1 MSLLPTSHHIS
12 SLIYH
17 QSNGSEPYVHLLM
30 VNVNFIFFISFHFV
44 RMCFT
49 RLIKCI
55 TLIGVLGLLRYC
67 RTVQSMNKTETQHN
81 ATDKIRFYYYSL
93 VFVTRERQ
101 SERKGRERTERRRR
115 KKIIVIII
123 IEEHCANEQTMSAL

>member
-30 VNVNFIFFISFHFV
+30 VNVNFIFFISFHLV
-44 RMCFT
+44 RMCST

-55 TLIGVLGLLRYC
+55 TLIGVLGPLQYC
-67 RTVQSMNKTETQHN
+67 RTVESMNKTETQHST
-81 ATDKIRFYYYSL
+81 TDKIRFYYYSL
-93 VFVTRERQ
+93 VFVKRQGEREG
-101 SERKGRERTERRRR
+101 ERKGSEKRRE
-115 KKIIVIII
+115 
-123 IEEHCANEQTMSAL
+123 EEEGQK